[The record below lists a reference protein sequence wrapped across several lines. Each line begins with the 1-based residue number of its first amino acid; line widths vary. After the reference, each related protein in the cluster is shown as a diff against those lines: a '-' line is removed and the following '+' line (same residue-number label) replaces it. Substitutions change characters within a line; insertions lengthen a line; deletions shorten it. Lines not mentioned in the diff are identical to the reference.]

1 MAVPEPENQETTKT
15 DYDEKMENEN
25 IGHFLHLCL
34 IRCVREDRTVLAA
47 QNFIR
52 KVLGEEFMAPVTDQI
67 TEQWEESLPN
77 VPILYLLSAGA
88 DPTNSID
95 EFARK
100 KRINTMKVSMGE
112 EMETPAK
119 ANITNGFRDGFW
131 VILNNCHL
139 SLEFMA
145 EMEEILNPKG
155 VEVHEAFRLWI
166 TCQGVPEF
174 PLGLLQMAIKVT
186 TEPPK
191 GLKAGLARTYQTMV
205 NQDFLEKVEPYEKW
219 RNIVYTVCF
228 MHSIV

>member
-1 MAVPEPENQETTKT
+1 
-15 DYDEKMENEN
+15 MENES

-34 IRCVREDRTVLAA
+34 IRSLREDRTVLAA

-52 KVLGEEFMAPVTDQI
+52 HVLGDEFMAPVTDQI
-67 TEQWEESLPN
+67 NEQWEESLPN
-77 VPILYLLSAGA
+77 KPILYLLSAGA

-100 KRINTMKVSMGE
+100 KKINTMKVSMGE
-112 EMETPAK
+112 EMEIPAK
-119 ANITNGFRDGFW
+119 ANIVNGFRDGFW

-145 EMEEILNPKG
+145 EMEDILNPKG
-155 VEVHEAFRLWI
+155 VEVHEQFRLWI
-166 TCQGVPEF
+166 TCQAEPEF

-191 GLKAGLARTYQTMV
+191 GLKAGLARTY
-205 NQDFLEKVEPYEKW
+205 
-219 RNIVYTVCF
+219 
-228 MHSIV
+228 